1 MQGVLAWLFHR
12 RDIDGLIVG
21 LLLYTALSKLLLD
34 VNEGV
39 FKPAVTRVLFG
50 ANEPVDIA
58 RVVTGVILTAINVT
72 VAYAIVR
79 LTMRHFPNHKRTAVI
94 NPLVHQFVHHSSRR

>member
-39 FKPAVTRVLFG
+39 FKPANAMSSGRMS
-50 ANEPVDIA
+50 
-58 RVVTGVILTAINVT
+58 
-72 VAYAIVR
+72 R
-79 LTMRHFPNHKRTAVI
+79 LTSRA
-94 NPLVHQFVHHSSRR
+94 SSRA